1 MRQIVARIC
10 THEQQQVVSVGL
22 ALMQNGSFFAAH
34 DAFEEAFRAAAGDAR
49 ELLRAL
55 AQVAAS
61 HHQLTLGRG
70 RAAVRTWEKARAR
83 LAALGALSAEFGAAM
98 GALHDRA
105 GVDVEGP
112 RFIDPSVLGPLE
124 AFPAPSLDP

>member
-1 MRQIVARIC
+1 MRQIVACIC
-10 THEQQQVVSVGL
+10 THEQQDAVSVGL
-22 ALMQNGSFFAAH
+22 ALMQSGSFFAAH
-34 DAFEEAFRAAAGDAR
+34 EAFEEAFRAARGDAR

-83 LAALGALSAEFGAAM
+83 LAALGALSAEFVAAM
-98 GALHDRA
+98 RALHDRV
-105 GVDVEGP
+105 GIDGEGP
-112 RFIDPSVLGPLE
+112 RFIDPSSLGPLE
-124 AFPAPSLDP
+124 AFPAPLLDP